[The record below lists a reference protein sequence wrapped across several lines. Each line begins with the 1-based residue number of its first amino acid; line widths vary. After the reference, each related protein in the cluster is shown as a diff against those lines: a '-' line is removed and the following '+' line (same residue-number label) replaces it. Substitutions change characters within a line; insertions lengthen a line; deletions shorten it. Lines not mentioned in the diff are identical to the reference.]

1 MSWINKTAALLLAAA
16 LLIAAA
22 LLPGVSAETLIDPSD
37 ISSAGANYKTT
48 EVTLGDYSRSV
59 QTSAKLWYP
68 LEYKVKY
75 EGMTARFDSFLVKR
89 GDKVRRGD
97 RLASFIAEPDEAGIY
112 EKELRLTRAEESYAE
127 QIADFDSRIASLTE
141 CMEAE
146 TDPKARED
154 LRLQAEIAKR
164 EKQLY
169 EMDAQKELTTLE
181 QELESLKAAR
191 EIQYVYA
198 PEDGTITELT
208 YLRSR
213 EQVKAGT
220 QIAVLTNKNEVRFV
234 LEDAEGLLKMGMPVT
249 IELGSNTDRLTAVGR
264 VVACDRVQPGA
275 LSSGTAIVEV
285 EAFRGAVPENL
296 TRPVAS
302 FVPVYVSG
310 VPMAAAAAMTLEN
323 GRYFVYKLTADGGVC
338 KRPIVYV
345 ASENGR
351 ESWILS
357 GAEVGETLI
366 IN

>member
-1 MSWINKTAALLLAAA
+1 MSWINKASALLLAAVLMA
-16 LLIAAA
+16 VSA
-22 LLPGVSAETLIDPSD
+22 SAETLIDPSA

-75 EGMTARFDSFLVKR
+75 EGMTARFDRFLVKR
-89 GDKVRRGD
+89 GDKVKKGD
-97 RLASFIAEPDEAGIY
+97 RLAAFIAEPDEAGIY
-112 EKELRLTRAEESYAE
+112 EKELRLARAEESFRA
-127 QIADFDSRIASLTE
+127 QISGFDSRIASLTQS
-141 CMEAE
+141 MEAE
-146 TDPKARED
+146 TDPCAKED
-154 LRLQAEIAKR
+154 LRLQMEIAKK

-169 EMDAQKELTTLE
+169 EMDAQKELTALE
-181 QELESLKAAR
+181 RELENLKAAR
-191 EIQYVYA
+191 EMQYVYA
-198 PEDGTITELT
+198 PQDGTVTELT

-213 EQVKAGT
+213 EQVTSGT
-220 QIAVLTNKNEVRFV
+220 QIAVLTDKNEVRFV
-234 LEDAEGLLKMGMPVT
+234 LEDSEGLLKMGMPVT
-249 IELGSNTDRLTAVGR
+249 IELGSNTERLTAVGR

-275 LSSGTAIVEV
+275 LSSRTAIVEV

-302 FVPVYVSG
+302 FVPVYVTG

-323 GRYFVYKLTADGGVC
+323 GRYFVYKLTADGGVS
-338 KRPIVYV
+338 KRPVVYV

-366 IN
+366 VN